1 MNALRLG
8 VTDDEFGEAR
18 GLYLPDDERSAHVY
32 VIGSTG
38 VGKSKAI
45 ATWALHDLTEGHGF
59 GVLDPHGDLV
69 YDVVANAVAFPEIRL
84 IEFGSNETVT
94 LNPLERLPGVDV
106 YTQTLELV
114 DVFRKT
120 WQLSDAANPR
130 LIEILRNA
138 IWTLIEAGATLLEL
152 EPLLLDEDYRDRLT
166 ANVTHDGVA
175 RFWRERF
182 ARWPAGERS
191 LFVESTLNK
200 ASSFTANPRLRLLL
214 GATRSSIDFRELM
227 DSRRIL
233 LADLSKGV
241 LRTDTNLVGA
251 LLLSRVQMA
260 ATGRLTAPPERRIP
274 WTLYV
279 DEFQNYATES
289 FAEILAEAR
298 KMGLRLVL
306 ANQTLAQVP
315 ERLQAIILANA
326 RSVIAFRT
334 DRVDAEL
341 IARYIGDVRPGAI
354 RRFDGEHV
362 DYEPLGDQWE
372 RHISGLTTLG
382 IGEAVLRTKARG
394 ARRFRTLTLR
404 TEHDRAAQNRETL
417 RDLGLADGWLR
428 RVADVEREI
437 EARRHDRAP
446 ASPLAVAA
454 NEPESFWESPRGSD

>member
-1 MNALRLG
+1 MNGLRLG
-8 VTDDEFGEAR
+8 VSDDEFGDPR
-18 GLYLPDDERSAHVY
+18 NLYLPDDERSAHVY

-59 GVLDPHGDLV
+59 GVIDPHGDLV
-69 YDVVANAVAFPEIRL
+69 YDLIANAVAYPEIRL
-84 IEFGSNETVT
+84 IEFGSDETVT

-106 YTQTLELV
+106 FTQTLELV

-120 WQLSDAANPR
+120 WQLSDATTPR

-138 IWTLIEAGATLLEL
+138 VWTLIEAGATLLEL
-152 EPLLLDEDYRDRLT
+152 EPLLTDEDYRERLT
-166 ANVTHDGVA
+166 ASVTHDSVA
-175 RFWRERF
+175 RFWRDRF
-182 ARWPAGERS
+182 ARWPARERS
-191 LFVESTLNK
+191 LNVESTLNK

-214 GATRSSIDFRELM
+214 GASRSSIDFRDLM
-227 DSRRIL
+227 DRRRIL
-233 LADLSKGV
+233 LVDLSKGV

-251 LLLSRVQMA
+251 LLLSRIQMA
-260 ATGRLTAPPERRIP
+260 ATGRLNIAQESRVP

-326 RSVIAFRT
+326 RNLIAFRT

-341 IARYIGDVRPGAI
+341 LARYVGDVTPGAI
-354 RRFDGEHV
+354 RRFDGV
-362 DYEPLGDQWE
+362 RMDYEPLGDQWE
-372 RHISGLTTLG
+372 RHVADLTTLG
-382 IGEAVLRTKARG
+382 IGEAILRTKARG
-394 ARRFRTLTLR
+394 ARRFRTVKLR
-404 TEHDRAAQNRETL
+404 TEHGRAAQNREIL
-417 RDLGLADGWLR
+417 RELGLADGWLR
-428 RVADVEREI
+428 RVADVEHEI
-437 EARRHDRAP
+437 EARQIGQAP
-446 ASPLAVAA
+446 AAPFADAA
-454 NEPESFWESPRGSD
+454 DEPESFWESPRGSD